1 MDQRVQRVI
10 LIINENLTREPS
22 LGELAQAINL
32 SPSRMSHVFKTEL
45 GISPKQYLKLVRIQ
59 RAKELLLNSFLSVK
73 EIARR
78 VGARDESHFVR
89 DFKKECGLTPT
100 QYRASRSL
108 QTATSSAANLANR

>member
-32 SPSRMSHVFKTEL
+32 SSSRMCHLFKTET
-45 GISPKQYLKLVRIQ
+45 GVSPKQYIKMVRIQ
-59 RAKELLLNSFLSVK
+59 RAKELLLTSFLSVK
-73 EIARR
+73 EIARM

-89 DFKKECGLTPT
+89 DFKKECGFTPT
-100 QYRASRSL
+100 QYRASQSL
-108 QTATSSAANLANR
+108 HTAASSVANLANR